1 MSVNDEEDPMDLVED
16 DLFGDDDD
24 DGEEEEVVEKTRELD
39 DEDLDSGD
47 DETRHDRDG
56 DRRMQDVDS
65 EPGIPSLQSV
75 LYQNIP
81 RHQTPKPSN
90 GQVSILAPLRYSFC

>member
-1 MSVNDEEDPMDLVED
+1 
-16 DLFGDDDD
+16 
-24 DGEEEEVVEKTRELD
+24 
-39 DEDLDSGD
+39 LDSGD

-65 EPGIPSLQSV
+65 EHGMPSLQSV

-90 GQVSILAPLRYSFC
+90 GEVSILLFLDILSANVLEFSSTVYACPNS